1 MWNPISDLKALQK
14 NSVEFFLFRVWLLDA
29 LKRTLKIFPKRLLS
43 KGIKK
48 RRLKFNPGLV
58 LIGLRTT
65 GPSRGL
71 TLWAGKFRL
80 RSGSYASL
88 SRIQTLPITLVELSC
103 PVCWLLVSILQYVRF
118 TVNSSLDSYSTR
130 GSPGSSKHLQWR
142 WRSISYGYQKTLK
155 SADLTS

>member
-1 MWNPISDLKALQK
+1 MDVTWNAFWVNKL
-14 NSVEFFLFRVWLLDA
+14 
-29 LKRTLKIFPKRLLS
+29 
-43 KGIKK
+43 
-48 RRLKFNPGLV
+48 LV
-58 LIGLRTT
+58 LLFTVDGVGSRESKYSRGCRVYWPSYWVSFVFWYWFKIKGRKK
-65 GPSRGL
+65 GKIKISRGL